1 MITGDLRSSVISPD
15 DDVPG
20 TVWVETV
27 LDPGEPFRIKVH
39 LHQRSWTLGRD
50 GAVRYA
56 LAVLQAAH
64 YADYDSAT
72 LQLLVKAGVS
82 AEAAGALIADDLRPD
97 RERLDNQGLDPL
109 GLEVGVS
116 PGGSPFIMILLD
128 GQPVGQWDVEG
139 AAKHAQ
145 TVLGAM
151 FAAGLDAAL
160 YQAMVTQV
168 GLEAGRARN
177 VVRGLSEYRTL

>member
-1 MITGDLRSSVISPD
+1 MMNPD

-39 LHQRSWTLGRD
+39 LNQRSWTLGRD
-50 GAVRYA
+50 GAIRYA

-97 RERLDNQGLDPL
+97 RERLDNEALAPL
-109 GLEVGVS
+109 GLDVGIT
-116 PGGSPFIMILLD
+116 PGGAPFIMILLD
-128 GQPVGQWDVEG
+128 EQPVGQWDVQG
-139 AAKHAQ
+139 AVKHAQ

-160 YQAMVTQV
+160 YQAMVSQV

-177 VVRGLSEYRTL
+177 VVRGLGEYRML

>member
-1 MITGDLRSSVISPD
+1 MADGAAPVSGSD
-15 DDVPG
+15 DHVSG

-39 LHQRSWTLGRD
+39 LDQRSWTLGRE
-50 GAVRYA
+50 GAVRHA

-82 AEAAGALIADDLRPD
+82 AEAAGALIVDDLRPD
-97 RERLDNQGLDPL
+97 RERLDHEGLAPL
-109 GLEVGVS
+109 GLEVGVTPS
-116 PGGSPFIMILLD
+116 GRPFIMILLD
-128 GQPVGQWDVEG
+128 DQPVGQWDVEG
-139 AAKHAQ
+139 AVKHAQ

-168 GLEAGRARN
+168 GLEAARARN
-177 VVRGLSEYRTL
+177 VVRGLGEYRQL